1 MLEGR
6 LQVSFFTPELDSTTE
21 LAKEARNTES
31 DSLVDS
37 LIAPFL
43 FSLFSFFIPSNAHP
57 FDLSMTPSFV
67 PDLNSRFNAFFL
79 GLSVFSLTQQ
89 VHAGHAWRNALIL
102 DWISG
107 PSFSPGL
114 SYIQT
119 SSLDKKL
126 GLSQSEKFDVR
137 N

>member
-43 FSLFSFFIPSNAHP
+43 FSLFSFFIFIYRLPSNAHP

-67 PDLNSRFNAFFL
+67 PDLKSRFNDLFL
-79 GLSVFSLTQQ
+79 GLYVFSLTQQ

-114 SYIQT
+114 SDIQT

-126 GLSQSEKFDVR
+126 GLS
-137 N
+137 